1 MNDVTNLFK
10 IEKVKSERF
19 SESIS
24 GAVSIIQKHLSPE
37 LDFTKGEEIDTS
49 KNRNIICGTKV
60 TVEKDGF
67 VYTMALEVPF
77 KFSFTVF
84 KIIMVNDKKTY
95 LDVYHIVNNMGKIS
109 GKFEGSYIRSPE
121 FIEFDLELTE
131 YLFNWQKN
139 VWDAPI
145 L

>member
-1 MNDVTNLFK
+1 MNDVTSLFK

-19 SESIS
+19 GESVS
-24 GAVSIIQKHLSPE
+24 GAVSIIQKHISPE
-37 LDFTKGEEIDTS
+37 LDFTKGEEIDT
-49 KNRNIICGTKV
+49 KTRNIICGTTV

-67 VYTMALEVPF
+67 EYRMALEVPF

-84 KIIMVNDKKTY
+84 KIIMVDGKKTY
-95 LDVYHIVNNMGKIS
+95 LDVYHIVNNLGKIS
-109 GKFEGSYIRSPE
+109 GKFEGSYINSPE

-131 YLFNWQKN
+131 YLFNWKKN

-145 L
+145 T